1 MKLAIAI
8 VLWAACGLY
17 AWGTTMAYFD
27 YLNRTDWA
35 AMHWTS
41 KHHARLCL
49 VEATIGPMGAL
60 VAAIGS
66 NFNQHGW
73 QLWERR

>member
-17 AWGTTMAYFD
+17 SWGTERADFKD
-27 YLNRTDWA
+27 VCRGCWA
-35 AMHWTS
+35 CYS
-41 KHHARLCL
+41 ARVLL
-49 VEATIGPMGAL
+49 VILGPIGAILAAL
-60 VAAIGS
+60 VS

>member
-8 VLWAACGLY
+8 VLWAACGFY
-17 AWGTTMAYFD
+17 AWGTMMA
-27 YLNRTDWA
+27 DWDRWHNTPRDHLGLCMFYSLLGPLGAFLA
-35 AMHWTS
+35 AF
-41 KHHARLCL
+41 L
-49 VEATIGPMGAL
+49 
-60 VAAIGS
+60 S